1 MVELIKIISKT
12 SDSNCYVIRDRKIAL
27 IDTGS
32 GLSTDIVEEVSTRV
46 DIKKIDMIIN
56 THGHADHCG
65 GNGHFNRFNV
75 KCLAHEKDIAEMES
89 GRFYGTSSMF
99 GRDIPVRVDEVL
111 HGGDKI
117 DVGGTVLEVIHTPG
131 HTPGS
136 ICLYERDA
144 RFLISGDTLF
154 SGGNFGRTDIGGN
167 EQQMVSS
174 LETISNLDFDLLLP
188 GHMNVVTNG
197 QKFAKMAFRYAKEFF
212 DGG

>member
-12 SDSNCYVIRDRKIAL
+12 FDSNCYVIQDKKIAL

-32 GLSTDIVEEVSTRV
+32 GLSSDIVEQISTRV
-46 DIKKIDMIIN
+46 DINTIDMIIN

-65 GNGHFNRFNV
+65 GNGHFSRFNI
-75 KCLAHEKDIAEMES
+75 KCLAHKNDVAEMES

-99 GRDIPVRVDEVL
+99 GRNIPIRVDVAL
-111 HGGDKI
+111 QGGDKI
-117 DVGGTVLEVIHTPG
+117 DLGGTVLEVIHTPG

-144 RFLISGDTLF
+144 GFLVSGDTLF

-167 EQQMVSS
+167 ELEMVSS
-174 LETISNLDFDLLLP
+174 LEILSNLDFDLLLP
-188 GHMNVVTNG
+188 GHTNVVTNG
-197 QKFAKMAFRYAKEFF
+197 QKFAKMAFRYAKEFL
-212 DGG
+212 DED